1 MVHRSAGLAL
11 IGRNAESQILPYI
24 FGVRIC
30 ILTDVQATHMHC
42 MDTCISGGGL
52 RGWALEPGGAGLSL
66 GSIPALL
73 CDGGQLS

>member
-1 MVHRSAGLAL
+1 
-11 IGRNAESQILPYI
+11 
-24 FGVRIC
+24 
-30 ILTDVQATHMHC
+30 MHC